1 MSHSMALT
9 IRKLTL
15 APLMAALMLIYL
27 YCVRSDIFGSVQ
39 MLVMQLLFLSIFP
52 LFAYPLQPLIPRYRE
67 QGREGQRHLAMLFAF
82 IGYWFDCTFNFN
94 LNVEKEL
101 SMVGWVY
108 LLSGVLILFLNC
120 LCKLH
125 VSGHAAGISAAAS
138 LPIALG
144 HPEVL
149 LIGIPVMMLIFT
161 ASIKSK
167 RHTMPQLIGGALI
180 PVILTLILVNFL

>member
-15 APLMAALMLIYL
+15 APLMAAVMLIYL
-27 YCVRSDIFGSVQ
+27 YCVQADIFGSVDI
-39 MLVMQLLFLSIFP
+39 LALQLLFLSIFP
-52 LFAYPLQPLIPRYRE
+52 LFAYPLQPVIPRYRD
-67 QGREGQRHLAMLFAF
+67 QGREGQRHLAMIFAF
-82 IGYWFDCTFNFN
+82 VGYWFECIVNFN

-101 SMVGWVY
+101 SMIGWVY

-120 LCKLH
+120 LCELH
-125 VSGHAAGISAAAS
+125 VSGHGAGISAPVS
-138 LPIALG
+138 LLIALG

-149 LIGIPVMMLIFT
+149 LVGIPMLLLVFT

-167 RHTMPQLIGGALI
+167 RHTIQQLVGGALI
-180 PVILTLILVNFL
+180 PVFLTMILARFI